1 MPLIEAFR
9 MAWFNIWNNRL
20 RSALTLLG
28 IAIGI
33 GSTCS
38 LISLGFGFKAEIFRE
53 FESIG
58 ENMIM
63 VFPNIFQETGKS
75 LDPLTEQDSR
85 AIKAVCG
92 DEISQIIPFIFA
104 GGSRVEYRNKRTT
117 PQVTG
122 TTGGYLSVMGQKL
135 KYGRFISAADVAV
148 GRRVVVLDWRAT
160 EKLFGKLNPVG
171 KNVRLYGQSFTV
183 IGSMLKRDSSVSL
196 GAGGSGLD
204 LYLPVSTL
212 QRVMNFRD
220 YYGFYITVTDVA
232 KTENITERIRS
243 LMVRR
248 YGRDNNIQIFST
260 KELLTMIQMI
270 TTIITV
276 LLGIIG
282 GIALVVGGIG
292 IMNIMLV
299 TVMERVREIGVR
311 KAIGAKQTGILWQFL
326 TESVILCFVGG
337 LLGTGLSYLVAYAVR
352 ESSPLTPVIT
362 PGLIVMAFVFAA
374 AVGLFFG
381 AFPAWRAAKLD
392 PIEALRQ
399 E

>member
-1 MPLIEAFR
+1 
-9 MAWFNIWNNRL
+9 
-20 RSALTLLG
+20 
-28 IAIGI
+28 
-33 GSTCS
+33 
-38 LISLGFGFKAEIFRE
+38 
-53 FESIG
+53 
-58 ENMIM
+58 MIM
-63 VFPNIFQETGKS
+63 VFPNIFQETGKN

-85 AIKAVCG
+85 AIQAVCG
-92 DEISQIIPFIFA
+92 DEISEIIPFIFA
-104 GGSRVEYRNKRTT
+104 GGSAVEYRNKRAT

-148 GRRVVVLDWRAT
+148 GRRVAVLDWRAT

-311 KAIGAKQTGILWQFL
+311 KAVGAKQASILWQFL